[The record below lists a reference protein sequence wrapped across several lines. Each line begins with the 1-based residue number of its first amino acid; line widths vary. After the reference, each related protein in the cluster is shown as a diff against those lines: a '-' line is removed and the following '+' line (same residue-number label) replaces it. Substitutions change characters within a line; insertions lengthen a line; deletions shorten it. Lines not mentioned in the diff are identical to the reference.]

1 MSTDKIDWILRRRNP
16 QKNSDELI
24 TIVGQR
30 ILPQNFENSNSIEFQ
45 EYKKDITQKINFIE
59 NEEITSSLENHKDI
73 IAFILK
79 QLNNENCFDKEIEF
93 YDKDIL
99 TIRIDKK
106 QELWIDFIYRKT
118 IWKIAK
124 FNLNE
129 NQYLEILKGKTKP
142 IHDKIN

>member
-1 MSTDKIDWILRRRNP
+1 MSTDEIDWILRRRNP

-45 EYKKDITQKINFIE
+45 EYKKDIIQKINFIE

-79 QLNNENCFDKEIEF
+79 QLNNENCFDKDIEL

-99 TIRIDKK
+99 T
-106 QELWIDFIYRKT
+106 
-118 IWKIAK
+118 
-124 FNLNE
+124 N
-129 NQYLEILKGKTKP
+129 
-142 IHDKIN
+142 